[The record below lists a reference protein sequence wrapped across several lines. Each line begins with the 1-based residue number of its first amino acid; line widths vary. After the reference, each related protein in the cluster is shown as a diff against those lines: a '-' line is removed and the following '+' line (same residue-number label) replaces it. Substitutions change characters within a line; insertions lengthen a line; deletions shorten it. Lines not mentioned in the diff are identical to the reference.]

1 MHKNIPIRGNKIK
14 PKIGS
19 SIRSLRMIYGTGDQ
33 NA

>member
-19 SIRSLRMIYGTGDQ
+19 DIKSLRMAYGIGDQ